1 MNFTPGSRKQPS
13 SQKYING
20 INNYY
25 FIIMKKVAILG
36 GTGNIGEGLA
46 RRICLGEKF
55 DVEIGSRGAE
65 KAAEAAVAAQSGADS
80 EQ

>member
-1 MNFTPGSRKQPS
+1 
-13 SQKYING
+13 
-20 INNYY
+20 
-25 FIIMKKVAILG
+25 MKKVAILG

-65 KAAEAAVAAQSGADS
+65 KAEAAAEGVCTKNSLPFGCS
-80 EQ
+80 FFLSLVRSMPKNGFI